1 MRIFQ
6 REPKLPL
13 LPLRNLVLFPGAEAW
28 IDVGRPASKRAVEA
42 ALAEGKRLF
51 LATQQDP
58 GVDRPGL
65 ADFYPMGLVAEIRRV
80 SRVADGTLRILARGL
95 ERGRLLD
102 LEEGE
107 ATLARYRPVP
117 EPRVR
122 DPEAVRALTE
132 RVREAFER
140 YLAGHKN
147 LRLDRDQQREVL
159 AEPDPARL
167 ADRVAAIATWSPEE
181 KAAILAEE
189 ALEPRLERVLALLL
203 RDLERFELD
212 RKIAARVKEQ
222 MDKNQRE
229 YYLREQMRA
238 IQKELGGGEDHL
250 TEVEELRERIQKKGF
265 PKEVEEKALKELA
278 RYERLQPGSPEAGV
292 VRTYLDW
299 LLDLPWS
306 ERSEDVFDLERT
318 REKLDADHYALEE
331 VKERILEFLAA
342 KKLGGEEGAKGPIL
356 CLVGPPGVGK
366 TSLGRSIAES
376 MQRRFVRVS
385 LGGVRD
391 EAEIR
396 GHRRTYV
403 GALPGKI
410 IQGMKKAGTVNP
422 VFLLD
427 EVDKIGA
434 DWRGDPAA
442 ALLEVLDP
450 EQNKA
455 FQDHYL
461 EVPYDLS
468 QVFFIATANTTSTI
482 PRPLLDRM
490 EVVEIPGYT
499 PLEKREIARRHLW
512 PKVARRAGVLDKVE
526 VSEEALAR
534 IIAEYTEEAG
544 VRGLERELAKLAR
557 RLAKAYLEVP
567 WEGVRRVEAGELEDL
582 LGVPR
587 YRPERAEKEPLL
599 GAAQG
604 LAWTPVGGAL
614 LVVEVLA
621 VPGKGK
627 LSLTGSLGEVMKE
640 SAQAALTFLRAHA
653 ERFGLAADFH
663 EKWDLHVHVP
673 EGAVKKD
680 GPSAGVTI
688 ATAIASA
695 LSGRPVRADLA
706 MTGEITLRGRVLPV
720 GGIKEKLLAAYTA
733 GIHEVLLPRENEKDL
748 AEVPAEVK
756 EGLKVRFVERVEEVL
771 ETALLPPPPA
781 AEAGRE
787 RPSGWA
793 GAS

>member
-1 MRIFQ
+1 MGIFT
-6 REPKLPL
+6 RDPKLPL
-13 LPLRNLVLFPGAEAW
+13 LPLRNLVLFPGTEAW
-28 IDVGRPASKRAVEA
+28 VDVGRPGSKQAVEA
-42 ALAEGKRLF
+42 ALASGKRVF
-51 LATQQDP
+51 LATQRDPSQDKP
-58 GVDRPGL
+58 GRS
-65 ADFYPMGLVAEIRRV
+65 DFYPVGVVGEIRRV
-80 SRVADGTLRILARGL
+80 SRLNDGTLRIMVRGL

-107 ATLARYRPVP
+107 YGIARYKPLP
-117 EPRVR
+117 EPPVR
-122 DPEAVRALTE
+122 DPGAVRVMME
-132 RVREAFER
+132 RVKEAFER
-140 YLAGHKN
+140 YLAGHKD
-147 LRLDRDQQREVL
+147 LRLDRHQKDEVL
-159 AEPDPARL
+159 AEADPARL
-167 ADRVAAIATWSPEE
+167 ADRVASIATWSSEE
-181 KAAILAEE
+181 KASVLQELDLTA
-189 ALEPRLERVLALLL
+189 RLERVLALLL

-212 RKIAARVKEQ
+212 RKIAARVREQ
-222 MDKNQRE
+222 MDQNQRE

-238 IQKELGGGEDHL
+238 IQKELGGGEDHI
-250 TEVEELRERIQKKGF
+250 TEVEELRERIKKKGF

-306 ERSEDVFDLERT
+306 EKSEDVLDLVRT
-318 REKLDADHYALEE
+318 REKLDADHYALHD

-342 KKLGGEEGAKGPIL
+342 QKLGGEEGAKGPIL

-376 MQRRFVRVS
+376 MNRRFVRIS

-396 GHRRTYV
+396 GHRRTYI

-434 DWRGDPAA
+434 DWRGDPAS

-468 QVFFIATANTTSTI
+468 QVFFIATANTLATI

-499 PLEKREIARRHLW
+499 PLEKFEIAKRHLW
-512 PKVARRAGVLDKVE
+512 PKVAKGAGVLDKVAL
-526 VSEEALAR
+526 SDEALKR

-544 VRGLERELAKLAR
+544 VRNLERELAKLAR
-557 RLAKAYLEVP
+557 KLAKRYLEAP
-567 WEGVRRVEAGELEDL
+567 WAGVREVAPEELPDF
-582 LGVPR
+582 LGVPKF
-587 YRPERAEKEPLL
+587 RPERAEKEPLK

-614 LVVEVLA
+614 LVVEALA

-627 LSLTGSLGEVMKE
+627 LHLTGSLGEVMKE
-640 SAQAALTFLRAHA
+640 SAQAALTFLRANS
-653 ERFGLAADFH
+653 ERYGLAPDFY

-688 ATAIASA
+688 ATAVASA

-720 GGIKEKLLAAYTA
+720 GGIKEKLLAAYNA
-733 GIHEVLLPRENEKDL
+733 GIAEVLIPKENEKDL
-748 AEVPAEVK
+748 AEVPEEVRQ
-756 EGLKVRFVERVEEVL
+756 GLKITPVERVEEVL
-771 ETALLPPPPA
+771 EAALLSAPPA
-781 AEAGRE
+781 AEAE
-787 RPSGWA
+787 RPAGWA
-793 GAS
+793 GA

>member
-1 MRIFQ
+1 MRLFS

-13 LPLRNLVLFPGAEAW
+13 LPLRNLVLFPATQAW
-28 IDVGRPASKRAVEA
+28 VDVGRPGSKAAVEA
-42 ALAEGKRLF
+42 ALAKDRRLF
-51 LATQQDP
+51 LATQRDP
-58 GVDRPGL
+58 GKNDPGL
-65 ADFYPMGLVAEIRRV
+65 ADFFPFGLVAEVRRV
-80 SRVADGTLRILARGL
+80 SRLSDGTLRILVEGL
-95 ERGRLLD
+95 ERGEP
-102 LEEGE
+102 LE
-107 ATLARYRPVP
+107 LAEDAVPLVRYRPVP
-117 EPRVR
+117 EPEVQ
-122 DPEAVRALTE
+122 DPELARALLA
-132 RVREAFER
+132 RVKEAFSR
-140 YLAGHKN
+140 YVAGHKG
-147 LRLDRDQQREVL
+147 LRLDRHQLEEVERE
-159 AEPDPARL
+159 ADPARV
-167 ADRVAAIATWSPEE
+167 ADRVAHYATWSPEE
-181 KAAILAEE
+181 KAEVLARVAVE
-189 ALEPRLERVLALLL
+189 ARLEWVLALLE
-203 RDLERFELD
+203 RDLERFDLD

-222 MDKNQRE
+222 MDQNQRE

-238 IQKELGGGEDHL
+238 IQKELGGEDHVS
-250 TEVEELRERIQKKGF
+250 EVEELRERIEKKGF
-265 PKEVEEKALKELA
+265 PDEVKAHALKELS
-278 RYERLQPGSPEAGV
+278 RYQRLQPGSPEAGV
-292 VRTYLDW
+292 IRTYLDW

-306 ERSEDVFDLERT
+306 ETSEDVLDLERT
-318 REKLDADHYALEE
+318 RAQLDADHYALDD
-331 VKERILEFLAA
+331 VKDRILEFLAVQ
-342 KKLGGEEGAKGPIL
+342 KLAGEEGTKGPIL

-366 TSLGRSIAES
+366 TSLGRSVAAS
-376 MQRRFVRVS
+376 MNRAFVRVS

-410 IQGMKKAGTVNP
+410 IQGMKKAGTRNP

-427 EVDKIGA
+427 EVDKLGV
-434 DWRGDPAA
+434 DWRGDPAS

-468 QVFFIATANTTSTI
+468 RVFFIATANDRSTI

-499 PLEKREIARRHLW
+499 PLEKLEIARRHLW
-512 PKVARRAGVLDKVE
+512 PKVARRAGVLDKVTP
-526 VSEEALAR
+526 SEAAIRR
-534 IIAEYTEEAG
+534 IIEEYTEEAG
-544 VRGLERELAKLAR
+544 VRNLERELAKLAR
-557 RLAKAYLEVP
+557 RMARRYLEAP
-567 WEGVRRVEAGELEDL
+567 WEGVREVGPEALESL
-582 LGVPR
+582 LGVPKYKR
-587 YRPERAEKEPLL
+587 ERREKEPLL

-640 SAQAALTFLRAHA
+640 SAQAALSYLRAHT
-653 ERFGLAADFH
+653 ERYGLPADFH

-695 LSGRPVRADLA
+695 LSRRPVRADLA

-720 GGIKEKLLAAYTA
+720 GGIKEKLLAALAA
-733 GIHEVLLPRENEKDL
+733 GVSEVLLPKENEPDL

-756 EGLKVRFVERVEEVL
+756 AGLKLTLVERVEEVL
-771 ETALLPPPPA
+771 EAALLPPPPL
-781 AEAGRE
+781 AEGE
-787 RPSGWA
+787 RDRPAGWA
-793 GAS
+793 GA

>member
-13 LPLRNLVLFPGAEAW
+13 LPLRNLVLFPGTEAW
-28 IDVGRPASKRAVEA
+28 IDVGRPGSKRAVEA
-42 ALAEGKRLF
+42 ALQSGKRLF
-51 LATQQDP
+51 LATQRDPEQDEP
-58 GVDRPGL
+58 ALSDFFPVGV
-65 ADFYPMGLVAEIRRV
+65 VAEVRRV
-80 SRVADGTLRILARGL
+80 ARLNDGTLRILVRGL

-102 LEEGE
+102 VEEGDHG
-107 ATLARYRPVP
+107 LARYKPLP
-117 EPRVR
+117 EPAVR
-122 DPEAVRALTE
+122 DPEAVRVLME
-132 RVREAFER
+132 RVKEAFER
-140 YLAGHKN
+140 YLVGHKG
-147 LRLDRDQQREVL
+147 LRLDRHQQDEVL
-159 AEPDPARL
+159 AEADPARL
-167 ADRVAAIATWSPEE
+167 ADRVASLATWSPEE
-181 KAAILAEE
+181 KASVLEE
-189 ALEPRLERVLALLL
+189 LDLVARLERVLALLF

-238 IQKELGGGEDHL
+238 IQKELGGGEDHI
-250 TEVEELRERIQKKGF
+250 TEVEELRERIKQKGF

-306 ERSEDVFDLERT
+306 EKSEDVLDLART
-318 REKLDADHYALEE
+318 REKLDADHYALED

-376 MQRRFVRVS
+376 MNRQFVRIS

-396 GHRRTYV
+396 GHRRTYI

-434 DWRGDPAA
+434 DWRGDPSA

-468 QVFFIATANTTSTI
+468 QVFFIATANTLATI

-499 PLEKREIARRHLW
+499 PLEKLEIAKRHLW
-512 PKVARRAGVLDKVE
+512 PKVARRTGVLDKV
-526 VSEEALAR
+526 ALPDATLR
-534 IIAEYTEEAG
+534 RVIAEYTEEAG
-544 VRGLERELAKLAR
+544 VRNLERELAKLAR
-557 RLAKAYLEVP
+557 KLAKNYLEAP
-567 WEGVRRVEAGELEDL
+567 WEGVREVAPEELEAF
-582 LGVPR
+582 LGVPK
-587 YRPERAEKEPLL
+587 YRQERAEKEPLQ

-604 LAWTPVGGAL
+604 LAWTPVGGAM

-627 LSLTGSLGEVMKE
+627 LSLTGSLGDVMKE
-640 SAQAALTFLRAHA
+640 SAQAALTFLRANA
-653 ERFGLAADFH
+653 ERFGLAPDFH

-720 GGIKEKLLAAYTA
+720 GGIKEKLLAAYNA
-733 GIHEVLLPRENEKDL
+733 GIAEVLIPKENEKDL
-748 AEVPAEVK
+748 AEVPEEVRR
-756 EGLKVRFVERVEEVL
+756 GLKITPVERIEEVL
-771 ETALLPPPPA
+771 EAALLPQPPA
-781 AEAGRE
+781 AEAAPT

-793 GAS
+793 GA